1 MAFHRSVQKV
11 FVDAHTRV
19 ASSQTYHAS
28 ALNSGKP
35 PTGSAVLTTDPTLV
49 QSFEQR
55 GKNPTIVIVITIS
68 EVYTQYAKALMRSN
82 LWSGND
88 DEGLPTVGEIL
99 ADMTNGAA
107 CEPNYDAGYTEY
119 AKPRMW

>member
-55 GKNPTIVIVITIS
+55 GKNPTIVITIS
-68 EVYTQYAKALMRSN
+68 EVYTQCAKALIRWD
-82 LWSGND
+82 LWSRND
-88 DEGLPTVGEIL
+88 AEGLPTVGEIL